1 MRISTIIGLF
11 ASSALLVACNT
22 VRGVGSDIASVAD
35 AFDPNKN
42 YTACS
47 GPIDADADGRIST
60 SEWNAYQTSGYASWD
75 VNHDGRISRAEYA
88 NCWYGGGF
96 YPKYNRATWQPSYSA
111 FDTNHDGWLSSQ
123 EYWNAAVWAQYDRN
137 HDGVLDASEW
147 PW

>member
-1 MRISTIIGLF
+1 MRTSTVTCLL
-11 ASSALLVACNT
+11 ASTALVVGCNT
-22 VRGVGSDIASVAD
+22 VRGVGSDITSVAD
-35 AFDPNKN
+35 SFDPNRT

-47 GPIDADADGRIST
+47 GPIDANADGRIST
-60 SEWNAYQTSGYASWD
+60 SEWNAYQASGYATWD

-96 YPKYNRATWQPSYSA
+96 YPTYNRATWEPSYNA

-123 EYWNAAVWAQYDRN
+123 EYWNATVWTQYDRN
-137 HDGVLDASEW
+137 HDGILDSSEW